1 MRKYPYISIYGQH
14 GYRRHKIW
22 LLLAR
27 NEGSTLFTEG
37 DTPNAI
43 VLYKVRQKHRLIVVD
58 QNNPKYFRLDAIN
71 WEQLLDLND
80 T

>member
-27 NEGSTLFTEG
+27 NEGSTLFTEE
-37 DTPNAI
+37 DTPNAT
-43 VLYKVRQKHRLIVVD
+43 VLYKVWQKHR
-58 QNNPKYFRLDAIN
+58 
-71 WEQLLDLND
+71 
-80 T
+80 